1 MLLLWLLLKHSVNIS
16 ITATITTLFF
26 PGKFPVKIN
35 ITKTLGSSPA
45 KESLNIKKHCIH
57 SVCVCLCVCVTLL
70 TSSQRSY
77 FHKIKFG
84 KGYYKSQL
92 H

>member
-16 ITATITTLFF
+16 ITATITTLFV
-26 PGKFPVKIN
+26 PGKFPVKII

-45 KESLNIKKHCIH
+45 KESLNIKKNRIH
-57 SVCVCLCVCVTLL
+57 LCVCVTLL
-70 TSSQRSY
+70 TFSQRSY